1 MLSRTANSLSCLTGG
16 WRVGAAILAGAKQAG
31 LETDGDVVKLCGVR
45 WRLLD

>member
-1 MLSRTANSLSCLTGG
+1 MSGLDIKVNDR
-16 WRVGAAILAGAKQAG
+16 AAILAGAKQAG